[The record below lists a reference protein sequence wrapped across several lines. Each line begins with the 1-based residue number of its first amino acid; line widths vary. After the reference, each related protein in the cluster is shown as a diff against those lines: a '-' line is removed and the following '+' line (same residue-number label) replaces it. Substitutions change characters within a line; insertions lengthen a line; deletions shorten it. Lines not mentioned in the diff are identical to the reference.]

1 MTLIT
6 NGCNCGIE
14 TQEQY
19 YTITGFNR
27 RKQETVTFAA
37 DNEMRDPRSING
49 TNNTSYYFN
58 PNNQT
63 NNSTQLRL
71 GGHIF
76 RTNFNLTGGGDDNKF
91 LIAQDYS
98 SWVWNTATDWG
109 IFWAG
114 NDNPSYSYFGT
125 TNPNEMVRLLVLEM

>member
-1 MTLIT
+1 MTLDNEWMQLWYRNARGTILYY
-6 NGCNCGIE
+6 NGVQQAE
-14 TQEQY
+14 TGNGY
-19 YTITGFNR
+19 
-27 RKQETVTFAA
+27 FAA
-37 DNEMRDPRSING
+37 DNEMRAPVYYG

-71 GGHIF
+71 GGHIN

-91 LIAQDYS
+91 LVAQDYS

-109 IFWAG
+109 YLLGGVMIIHHIHISAQLIRMKWC
-114 NDNPSYSYFGT
+114 
-125 TNPNEMVRLLVLEM
+125 LLVLEM